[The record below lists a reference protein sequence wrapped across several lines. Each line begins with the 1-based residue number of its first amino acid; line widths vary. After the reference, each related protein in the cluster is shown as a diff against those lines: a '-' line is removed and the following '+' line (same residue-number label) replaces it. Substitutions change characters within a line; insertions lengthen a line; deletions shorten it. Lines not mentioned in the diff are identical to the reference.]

1 MLRGSFACCDQVTC
15 KFCPAST
22 DDHHSCSTIRA
33 MAQPARKEKL
43 SAADREKLLREEHYV
58 LRVQDTALASSLRKE
73 LQRAPADS
81 HQPVELTITFD
92 GSPYRTRCT
101 CSLQLLHGSLPCGS
115 KKSRPNMCRCSCG
128 RRS

>member
-1 MLRGSFACCDQVTC
+1 MLRGSFALCDQVTG
-15 KFCPAST
+15 KLYLAST
-22 DDHHSCSTIRA
+22 DDYSCSTICA

-58 LRVQDTALASSLRKE
+58 LRVQDPALAGSLRKE

-81 HQPVELTITFD
+81 HHLVELTITFD

-101 CSLQLLHGSLPCGS
+101 CNLQLLHELFAV
-115 KKSRPNMCRCSCG
+115 RLQE
-128 RRS
+128 